1 MTETN
6 NNTDT
11 YLKAEL
17 GKCSGAVSFPDLPD
31 MWQEMQRCY
40 DHKTDNY
47 IKLFKIYKQIKY
59 FKVSSD
65 FSREG
70 V

>member
-17 GKCSGAVSFPDLPD
+17 GKCGGAVSFPDLPD

-59 FKVSSD
+59 FKVSND
-65 FSREG
+65 FSRER